1 MISLIARL
9 HCFRNRGKYACFRP
23 RSFVQQCSHSHPGA
37 APMIQNE
44 RQRRLRFP
52 TPENL
57 DSLDLRGCIKQ
68 VFIVCVYHVVQ
79 GKAALEYLRLCC
91 ACRYEHEMLGTVLA

>member
-1 MISLIARL
+1 MTRL
-9 HCFRNRGKYACFRP
+9 HCIQNWGDPARFRP
-23 RSFVQQCSHSHPGA
+23 RSFVQQCSYSRPGA
-37 APMIQNE
+37 APMIENE
-44 RQRRLRFP
+44 GQRRLRFP

-79 GKAALEYLRLCC
+79 GKAALEYLGVCC
-91 ACRYEHEMLGTVLA
+91 TCRYEHEMLGTVLA